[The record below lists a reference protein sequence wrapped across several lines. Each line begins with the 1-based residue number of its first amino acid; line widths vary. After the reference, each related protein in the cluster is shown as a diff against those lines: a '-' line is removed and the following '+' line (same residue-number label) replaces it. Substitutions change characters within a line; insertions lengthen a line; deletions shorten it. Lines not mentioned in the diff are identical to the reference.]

1 MRQYCGVK
9 PYPSSKFFLSSRDLI
24 QVTIF
29 TISALY
35 LIMINRR
42 GALLDAEVYRTAGEQ
57 VIKGINPYSN
67 GFRSGPLGA
76 VFIYLIGLIGP
87 KSLIEILLAILN
99 MIGILFFASKYLRI
113 SKFRGFLPFATLLIW
128 SSPVREMLL
137 NHQLVGICLGLIT
150 ISTHLDISVFNKL
163 LNNLVLSIPLS
174 IALDLKPQ
182 LVIPILLFS
191 IVKFKKFWITILA
204 IVLIVVSNLVFSARL
219 ESILIL
225 DQINVINQIN
235 KSSTTGTWND
245 ISNIWTIL
253 DYYLPNYSLW
263 QVFSIIS
270 TIIMMVLILV
280 VTKYKDPGVGLLL
293 LASFP
298 VFSIY
303 CHTYDLVPLSAFAI
317 YLIVKNNLTT
327 INFWATCV
335 ILIPYK
341 SFEIRNIIFLL
352 MIIMLLSYS
361 NENQI
366 FRKITTF
373 KNAFLGLIL
382 YFLTALGLSLLTS
395 DQQQVN
401 SRIVFYV
408 WTACFIT
415 FVLGRK
421 KFISEMLK

>member
-1 MRQYCGVK
+1 
-9 PYPSSKFFLSSRDLI
+9 
-24 QVTIF
+24 
-29 TISALY
+29 
-35 LIMINRR
+35 
-42 GALLDAEVYRTAGEQ
+42 
-57 VIKGINPYSN
+57 
-67 GFRSGPLGA
+67 
-76 VFIYLIGLIGP
+76 
-87 KSLIEILLAILN
+87 
-99 MIGILFFASKYLRI
+99 
-113 SKFRGFLPFATLLIW
+113 
-128 SSPVREMLL
+128 
-137 NHQLVGICLGLIT
+137 
-150 ISTHLDISVFNKL
+150 
-163 LNNLVLSIPLS
+163 
-174 IALDLKPQ
+174 
-182 LVIPILLFS
+182 
-191 IVKFKKFWITILA
+191 
-204 IVLIVVSNLVFSARL
+204 
-219 ESILIL
+219 
-225 DQINVINQIN
+225 
-235 KSSTTGTWND
+235 
-245 ISNIWTIL
+245 
-253 DYYLPNYSLW
+253 
-263 QVFSIIS
+263 
-270 TIIMMVLILV
+270 MMVLILV

-327 INFWATCV
+327 IKFWATCV

-352 MIIMLLSYS
+352 MIMMLLSYS

-366 FRKITTF
+366 FRKIATF